1 MGVRMRES
9 RGGLKADF
17 EDLEGVTDENTDCAR
32 GERVSAGSRD
42 GQRGVE
48 GEKGGKPKRQ

>member
-1 MGVRMRES
+1 MRMRES

-17 EDLEGVTDENTDCAR
+17 EDLERVTDENTDCAR